1 MKRKIYDQLLLWK
14 NKRKGKSAMM
24 IEGARRVGKSYIVK
38 EFAQREYKSYILI
51 DFFKVGDDI
60 KDLFK
65 NYKDN
70 LDMLFTY
77 LSTYF
82 STRLYPR
89 ESIIVF
95 DEIEFCPAARAAIKY
110 LVEDGRYDY
119 LETGSLLGMKTSTQK
134 NKKKKKD
141 EDKKDDDYLV
151 PSEEEKIDMHPM
163 DFEEFLWAMGEETLM
178 DFIRMKFAA
187 QEPVGQS
194 MHRKIMDYFR
204 LYMIV
209 GGMPQAILEY
219 LDTRSFEDVDRVKR
233 QILNLYNN
241 CIDQYAGVH
250 TPKVKA
256 IYEAIPAQLQLHE
269 HKFQLSDLNKDAR
282 FRDYD
287 SSFFWLRDAKMVNL
301 AFNTTEPSI
310 GLGLKQRDN
319 SLKCYMNDTGLM
331 ISHAFDERGVVSGQL
346 YQKILKDK
354 LDANIGMLMENIV
367 SQMLTANG
375 CKLFFYSNASRENKD
390 DRMEIDF
397 LIAKSKI
404 TSRHNVAQS
413 ECREN
418 LLSMPSQSNV
428 SEANISPIEVK
439 SSSGFTTV
447 SLEKCLKKY
456 SSHLAQ
462 AYIIHTGDVERDG
475 DYLYLPL
482 YMVPCL

>member
-24 IEGARRVGKSYIVK
+24 IEGARRVGKSYIVR
-38 EFAQREYKSYILI
+38 EFAQKEYKSYILI

-77 LSTYF
+77 LSTYY

-95 DEIEFCPAARAAIKY
+95 DEIEFCPAARAAVKY

-119 LETGSLLGMKTSTQK
+119 LETGSLLGMQMST
-134 NKKKKKD
+134 KKKRKKG
-141 EDKKDDDYLV
+141 EKKEDYLV
-151 PSEEEKIDMHPM
+151 PSEEECIVMHPM
-163 DFEEFLWAMGEETLM
+163 DFEEFLWAFGEENLM
-178 DFIRMKFAA
+178 DFVRMKFAA
-187 QEPVGQS
+187 KEPMGQS
-194 MHRKIMDYFR
+194 MHRKLMDYFR
-204 LYMIV
+204 LYMII

-219 LDTRSFEDVDRVKR
+219 LDTKSFEDVDRVKR
-233 QILNLYNN
+233 QILYLYNK
-241 CIDQYAGVH
+241 CIEQYAGVH
-250 TPKVKA
+250 TAKVKA
-256 IYEAIPAQLQLHE
+256 IYDAIPGQLQLHE
-269 HKFQLSDLNKDAR
+269 HKFQLSDLKKDAR

-287 SSFFWLRDAKMVNL
+287 GSFFWLHDSKMVSL

-310 GLGLKQRDN
+310 GLGLKQSDN

-331 ISHAFDERGVVSGQL
+331 ISHAFDERGIVSEQL

-354 LDANIGMLMENIV
+354 LEVNAGMLMENIV
-367 SQMLTANG
+367 GQMLTAIG
-375 CKLFFYSNASRENKD
+375 CKLFFYSNSSREKKE

-397 LIAKSKI
+397 LISKKAI
-404 TSRHNVAQS
+404 TSRH
-413 ECREN
+413 
-418 LLSMPSQSNV
+418 
-428 SEANISPIEVK
+428 NISPIEVK
-439 SSSGFTTV
+439 SSTGFTTT
-447 SLEKCLKKY
+447 SLEKCIKKY
-456 SSHLAQ
+456 GSHLAQ
-462 AYIIHTGDVERDG
+462 AYIVHTGDLEKDG
-475 DYLYLPL
+475 DYLYIPL

>member
-1 MKRKIYDQLLLWK
+1 MKRKIYDHLLLWK
-14 NKRKGKSAMM
+14 NKRKGKSALM
-24 IEGARRVGKSYIVK
+24 IEGARRVGKSYIVR

-95 DEIEFCPAARAAIKY
+95 DEIEFCPAARASIKY

-119 LETGSLLGMKTSTQK
+119 LETGSLLGMKTSTQMR
-134 NKKKKKD
+134 KKD
-141 EDKKDDDYLV
+141 EDKKEEDYLV

-178 DFIRMKFAA
+178 DFIRMKFAT

-194 MHRKIMDYFR
+194 MHRKIMDYLR
-204 LYMIV
+204 LYLIV

-219 LDTRSFEDVDRVKR
+219 QDTRSFEDVDRIKR
-233 QILNLYNN
+233 QILNLYHN
-241 CIDQYAGVH
+241 CIDRYAGKYA
-250 TPKVKA
+250 TKVNS
-256 IYEAIPAQLQLHE
+256 IYEAIPAQLQLHD
-269 HKFQLSDLNKDAR
+269 HKFQLADLDKNAR
-282 FRDYD
+282 FRNYA
-287 SSFFWLRDAKMVNL
+287 SAFFWLRDAKMVNL

-310 GLGLKQRDN
+310 GLGLKQKDN

-331 ISHAFDERGVVSGQL
+331 ISHAFNERGIVSEQL

-354 LDANIGMLMENIV
+354 LEINAGMLMENIV
-367 SQMLTANG
+367 AQMLVAND
-375 CKLFFYSNASRENKD
+375 CKLFFYSNPSRENKD

-397 LIAKSKI
+397 LIAKSTI
-404 TSRHNVAQS
+404 TSRH
-413 ECREN
+413 
-418 LLSMPSQSNV
+418 
-428 SEANISPIEVK
+428 NISPIEVK
-439 SSSGFTTV
+439 SSTGFSTV
-447 SLEKCLKKY
+447 SMEKCLKKY
-456 SSHLAQ
+456 STHLSQ
-462 AYIIHTGDVERDG
+462 AYIVHTGDVEWDG
-475 DYLYLPL
+475 DYLYIPL

>member
-38 EFAQREYKSYILI
+38 EFAQNEYKSYILI

-77 LSTYF
+77 LSTYY
-82 STRLYPR
+82 SNRLYPR

-95 DEIEFCPAARAAIKY
+95 DEIEFCPAARAAVKY

-119 LETGSLLGMKTSTQK
+119 LETGSLLGMQMST
-134 NKKKKKD
+134 KKKRKKG
-141 EDKKDDDYLV
+141 EKKEDYLV
-151 PSEEEKIDMHPM
+151 PSEEECIVMHPM
-163 DFEEFLWAMGEETLM
+163 DFEEFLWAFGEENLM
-178 DFIRMKFAA
+178 DFVRMKFAA
-187 QEPVGQS
+187 TESMGQS
-194 MHRKIMDYFR
+194 MHRKLMDYFR
-204 LYMIV
+204 LYMII

-219 LDTRSFEDVDRVKR
+219 LDTKSFEDVDRVKR
-233 QILNLYNN
+233 QILYLYNK
-241 CIDQYAGVH
+241 CIEQYAGVH
-250 TPKVKA
+250 AAKVKA
-256 IYEAIPAQLQLHE
+256 IYDAIPGQLQLHE
-269 HKFQLSDLNKDAR
+269 HKFQLSDLKKDAR

-287 SSFFWLRDAKMVNL
+287 SSFFWLHDSKIVNL

-310 GLGLKQRDN
+310 GLGLKQSDN

-331 ISHAFDERGVVSGQL
+331 ISHAFDERGIVSEQL

-354 LDANIGMLMENIV
+354 LEVNAGMLMENIV
-367 SQMLTANG
+367 GQMLTALG
-375 CKLFFYSNASRENKD
+375 CKLFFYSNASRENKE

-397 LIAKSKI
+397 LISKKAI
-404 TSRHNVAQS
+404 TSRH
-413 ECREN
+413 
-418 LLSMPSQSNV
+418 
-428 SEANISPIEVK
+428 NISPIEVK
-439 SSSGFTTV
+439 SSPRFTTS
-447 SLEKCLKKY
+447 SLEKCIKKY
-456 SSHLAQ
+456 SSHLSQ
-462 AYIIHTGDVERDG
+462 AYIVHTGDLEKDG
-475 DYLYLPL
+475 DCLYIPL

>member
-14 NKRKGKSAMM
+14 NKRKGKSALM

-38 EFAQREYKSYILI
+38 EFAQKEYKSYILI

-77 LSTYF
+77 LSTYY

-95 DEIEFCPAARAAIKY
+95 DEIEFCPGARAAVKY
-110 LVEDGRYDY
+110 LVEDGRFDY
-119 LETGSLLGMKTSTQK
+119 LETGSLLGMQMST
-134 NKKKKKD
+134 KKKLKKG
-141 EDKKDDDYLV
+141 EKKEDYLV
-151 PSEEEKIDMHPM
+151 PSEEESLVMHPM
-163 DFEEFLWAMGEETLM
+163 DFEEFLWALGEENLM
-178 DFIRMKFAA
+178 DFVRMKFDA

-194 MHRKIMDYFR
+194 MHRKLMDYFR
-204 LYMIV
+204 LYMII

-219 LDTRSFEDVDRVKR
+219 IDTRSFEDVDRVKR

-250 TPKVKA
+250 AAKVKA
-256 IYEAIPAQLQLHE
+256 IYEAIPSQLQLHD
-269 HKFQLSDLNKDAR
+269 HKFQLSDLKKDAR

-287 SSFFWLRDAKMVNL
+287 SSFFWLRDSKLVNL

-310 GLGLKQRDN
+310 GLGLKQSDN

-331 ISHAFDERGVVSGQL
+331 ISHAFDERGIVSEQL

-354 LDANIGMLMENIV
+354 LEINAGMLKENV
-367 SQMLTANG
+367 VGQMLTAIG
-375 CKLFFYSNASRENKD
+375 CKLFFYSNPSRENKE

-397 LIAKSKI
+397 LISKKAV
-404 TSRHNVAQS
+404 TSRH
-413 ECREN
+413 
-418 LLSMPSQSNV
+418 
-428 SEANISPIEVK
+428 NISPIEVK
-439 SSSGFTTV
+439 SSTGFTTT
-447 SLEKCLKKY
+447 SLEKCIKKY
-456 SSHLAQ
+456 SSFMSQ
-462 AYIIHTGDVERDG
+462 AYIVYTGDLEKDG
-475 DYLYLPL
+475 GYLYIPL

>member
-77 LSTYF
+77 LSTYY

-95 DEIEFCPAARAAIKY
+95 DEIEFCPAARSAIKY
-110 LVEDGRYDY
+110 LVEDGRFDY
-119 LETGSLLGMKTSTQK
+119 LETGSLLGMKMST
-134 NKKKKKD
+134 KKKRKKN
-141 EDKKDDDYLV
+141 EKKEDYLV
-151 PSEEEKIDMHPM
+151 PSEEEKMVMHPM
-163 DFEEFLWAMGEETLM
+163 DFEEFLWAFGEETLM
-178 DFIRMKFAA
+178 DFVRMKFAT

-194 MHRKIMDYFR
+194 MHRKLMDYFR
-204 LYMIV
+204 LYMII

-219 LDTRSFEDVDRVKR
+219 LDTKSFEDVDRVKR

-241 CIDQYAGVH
+241 CIDHYAGVYAA
-250 TPKVKA
+250 KVKA
-256 IYEAIPAQLQLHE
+256 IYEAIPGQLQRHE
-269 HKFQLSDLNKDAR
+269 HRFQLSDLNKDAR

-287 SSFFWLRDAKMVNL
+287 SSFFWLRDSKMVNL

-310 GLGLKQRDN
+310 GLGLKQSDN
-319 SLKCYMNDTGLM
+319 TLKCYMNDTGLM
-331 ISHAFDERGVVSGQL
+331 ISHTFDERGIVSEQL
-346 YQKILKDK
+346 YHKILRDK
-354 LDANIGMLMENIV
+354 LEINAGMLMENIV
-367 SQMLTANG
+367 GQMLTAIG
-375 CKLFFYSNASRENKD
+375 CKLFFYSNASREDKN

-397 LIAKSKI
+397 LISKKDI
-404 TSRHNVAQS
+404 TSRH
-413 ECREN
+413 
-418 LLSMPSQSNV
+418 
-428 SEANISPIEVK
+428 NISPIEVK
-439 SSSGFTTV
+439 SSTRFTTT
-447 SLEKCLKKY
+447 SLAKCLKKY
-456 SSHLAQ
+456 TSHLAQ
-462 AYIIHTGDVERDG
+462 AYIVHTGDLEKIG
-475 DYLYLPL
+475 DYLYIPL

>member
-65 NYKDN
+65 NYKNN

-82 STRLYPR
+82 STKLYPR

-95 DEIEFCPAARAAIKY
+95 DEIEFCPDARAAIKY

-119 LETGSLLGMKTSTQK
+119 LETGSLLGMNRSTQ
-134 NKKKKKD
+134 
-141 EDKKDDDYLV
+141 EDDYLV
-151 PSEEEKIDMHPM
+151 PSEEEKMDMHPM
-163 DFEEFLWAMGEETLM
+163 DFEEFLWAMGEDTLM
-178 DFIRMKFAA
+178 DFIRMCFDKK
-187 QEPVGQS
+187 QPVGQS

-204 LYMIV
+204 LYLIV
-209 GGMPQAILEY
+209 GGMPQAVLEY

-233 QILNLYNN
+233 QILNLYHN
-241 CIDQYAGVH
+241 CIERYAGKFA
-250 TPKVKA
+250 TKVNS
-256 IYEAIPAQLQLHE
+256 IYEAIPAQLQLHD
-269 HKFQLSDLNKDAR
+269 HKFQLADLDKNAR
-282 FRDYD
+282 FRNYA
-287 SSFFWLRDAKMVNL
+287 SAFFWLRDAKMVNL

-310 GLGLKQRDN
+310 GLGMKQKDN

-331 ISHAFDERGVVSGQL
+331 ISHAFNERGIVSDQL

-354 LDANIGMLMENIV
+354 LEINAGMLMENIV
-367 SQMLTANG
+367 AQMLTASG
-375 CKLFFYSNASRENKD
+375 CKLFFYSNSSRENKE

-397 LIAKSKI
+397 LISKKTI
-404 TSRHNVAQS
+404 TSRH
-413 ECREN
+413 
-418 LLSMPSQSNV
+418 
-428 SEANISPIEVK
+428 NISPIEVK
-439 SSSGFTTV
+439 SSTGFTTI
-447 SLEKCLKKY
+447 SLEKCINKY

-462 AYIIHTGDVERDG
+462 AYIIHTGDVKPDG
-475 DYLYLPL
+475 NYLYIPL

>member
-38 EFAQREYKSYILI
+38 EFARKEYKSYIFI

-82 STRLYPR
+82 STKLYPR

-110 LVEDGRYDY
+110 LVEDGRFDY
-119 LETGSLLGMKTSTQK
+119 LETGSLLGMKMST
-134 NKKKKKD
+134 KKKLGKN
-141 EDKKDDDYLV
+141 DKKEDYLV
-151 PSEEEKIDMHPM
+151 PSEEESMAMHPM
-163 DFEEFLWAMGEETLM
+163 DFEEFLWAMGEESLM
-178 DFIRMKFAA
+178 DFVRMKFAA
-187 QEPVGQS
+187 QEPVGES
-194 MHRKIMDYFR
+194 MHRKLMDYFR
-204 LYMIV
+204 LYMII
-209 GGMPQAILEY
+209 GGMPQAIQEY

-233 QILNLYNN
+233 QILNLYYN
-241 CIDQYAGVH
+241 CIDNYAGIH
-250 TPKVKA
+250 TPKVRS
-256 IYEAIPAQLQLHE
+256 IYEAIPGQLQLHE

-310 GLGLKQRDN
+310 GLGLKQKNN

-331 ISHAFDERGVVSGQL
+331 ISHAFDERGIVSEQL

-354 LDANIGMLMENIV
+354 LEINAGMLMENIV
-367 SQMLTANG
+367 GQMLVAIG
-375 CKLFFYSNASRENKD
+375 CKLFFYSNPSRESKD

-397 LIAKSKI
+397 LISKKAI
-404 TSRHNVAQS
+404 TSRH
-413 ECREN
+413 
-418 LLSMPSQSNV
+418 
-428 SEANISPIEVK
+428 NISPIEVK
-439 SSSGFTTV
+439 SSTGFTTS
-447 SLEKCLKKY
+447 SLDKCVKKY
-456 SSHLAQ
+456 STHMAQ
-462 AYIIHTGDVERDG
+462 AYIVHTGDVEKKG
-475 DYLYLPL
+475 DYLYIPL

>member
-38 EFAQREYKSYILI
+38 EFAQKEYKSYILI

-60 KDLFK
+60 KELFK

-82 STRLYPR
+82 STKLYPR

-119 LETGSLLGMKTSTQK
+119 LETGSLLGMKMST
-134 NKKKKKD
+134 KKKRKK
-141 EDKKDDDYLV
+141 EDKKEDYLV
-151 PSEEEKIDMHPM
+151 PSEEESMVMHPM
-163 DFEEFLWAMGEETLM
+163 DFEEFLWAMGEDTLM
-178 DFIRMKFAA
+178 GFVRMKYAA
-187 QEPVGQS
+187 QEPMGQS
-194 MHRKIMDYFR
+194 MHRKLMDYFR
-204 LYMIV
+204 LYMII

-233 QILNLYNN
+233 QILNLYYN
-241 CIDQYAGVH
+241 CIDHYAGVH
-250 TPKVKA
+250 TPKVRA
-256 IYEAIPAQLQLHE
+256 IFEAIPGQLQLHE
-269 HKFQLSDLNKDAR
+269 HRFQLSDLNKDAR

-287 SSFFWLRDAKMVNL
+287 SAFFWLRDAKMVNL

-310 GLGLKQRDN
+310 GLGLKQKDN
-319 SLKCYMNDTGLM
+319 SLKCYMNDSGLM
-331 ISHAFDERGVVSGQL
+331 ISHAFDERGIVSEQL

-354 LDANIGMLMENIV
+354 LEVNAGMLMENIV
-367 SQMLTANG
+367 GQMLTAIG
-375 CKLFFYSNASRENKD
+375 CKLFFYSNPSRENKD

-397 LIAKSKI
+397 LISKKTI
-404 TSRHNVAQS
+404 TSRH
-413 ECREN
+413 
-418 LLSMPSQSNV
+418 
-428 SEANISPIEVK
+428 NISPIEVK
-439 SSSGFTTV
+439 SSTGFTTT
-447 SLEKCLKKY
+447 SLEKCIIKY
-456 SSHLAQ
+456 STHLAQ
-462 AYIIHTGDVERDG
+462 SYIVHTGDLKKEG
-475 DYLYLPL
+475 DFLYIPL

>member
-1 MKRKIYDQLLLWK
+1 MKRKIYDHLLLWK
-14 NKRKGKSAMM
+14 NKRKGKSALM
-24 IEGARRVGKSYIVK
+24 IEGARRVGKSYIVR

-95 DEIEFCPAARAAIKY
+95 DEIEFCPAARASIKY

-119 LETGSLLGMKTSTQK
+119 LETGSLLGMKTSTQMR
-134 NKKKKKD
+134 KKD
-141 EDKKDDDYLV
+141 EDKKEEDYLV

-163 DFEEFLWAMGEETLM
+163 DFEEFLWAMGEEMLM

-204 LYMIV
+204 LYLIV

-219 LDTRSFEDVDRVKR
+219 QDTRSFEDVDRIKR
-233 QILNLYNN
+233 QILNLYHN
-241 CIDQYAGVH
+241 CIDRYAGKYAI
-250 TPKVKA
+250 KVNS
-256 IYEAIPAQLQLHE
+256 IYEAIPAQLQLHD
-269 HKFQLSDLNKDAR
+269 HKFQLADLDKNAR
-282 FRDYD
+282 FRNYA
-287 SSFFWLRDAKMVNL
+287 SAFFWLRDAKMVNL

-310 GLGLKQRDN
+310 GLGLKQKDN

-331 ISHAFDERGVVSGQL
+331 ISHAFNERGIVSEQL

-354 LDANIGMLMENIV
+354 LEINAGMLMENIV
-367 SQMLTANG
+367 AQMLVAND
-375 CKLFFYSNASRENKD
+375 CKLFFYSNSSRENKD

-397 LIAKSKI
+397 LIAKSTI
-404 TSRHNVAQS
+404 TSRH
-413 ECREN
+413 
-418 LLSMPSQSNV
+418 
-428 SEANISPIEVK
+428 NISPIEVK
-439 SSSGFTTV
+439 SSTGFSTV
-447 SLEKCLKKY
+447 SMEKCLTKY
-456 SSHLAQ
+456 STHLSQ
-462 AYIIHTGDVERDG
+462 AYIVHTGDVERDG
-475 DYLYLPL
+475 DYLYIPL

>member
-24 IEGARRVGKSYIVK
+24 IEGARRVGKSYIVE
-38 EFAQREYKSYILI
+38 EFAKREYKSYILI

-77 LSTYF
+77 LSTYY
-82 STRLYPR
+82 STKLYPR
-89 ESIIVF
+89 DSIIVF
-95 DEIEFCPAARAAIKY
+95 DEIEFCPAARSAVKY
-110 LVEDGRYDY
+110 LVEDGRFDY
-119 LETGSLLGMKTSTQK
+119 LETGSLLGMQMST
-134 NKKKKKD
+134 KKKRKKN
-141 EDKKDDDYLV
+141 EKKEDYLV
-151 PSEEEKIDMHPM
+151 PSEEEKMVMHPM
-163 DFEEFLWAMGEETLM
+163 DFEEFLWAFGEETLM
-178 DFIRMKFAA
+178 DFVQMKFVK

-194 MHRKIMDYFR
+194 IHRKLMDYFR
-204 LYMIV
+204 LYMII
-209 GGMPQAILEY
+209 GGMPQAVLEY

-233 QILNLYNN
+233 QILNLYYN

-250 TPKVKA
+250 AAKVKA
-256 IYEAIPAQLQLHE
+256 IYEAIPGQLQLHE

-287 SSFFWLRDAKMVNL
+287 SSFFWLRDSKMVNL

-310 GLGLKQRDN
+310 GLGLKQSDN

-331 ISHAFDERGVVSGQL
+331 ISHAFDERGIVSEHL

-354 LDANIGMLMENIV
+354 LEVNAGMLMENIV
-367 SQMLTANG
+367 AQMLTAIG
-375 CKLFFYSNASRENKD
+375 CKLFFYANASRVKE

-397 LIAKSKI
+397 LVSKKAI
-404 TSRHNVAQS
+404 TSRH
-413 ECREN
+413 
-418 LLSMPSQSNV
+418 
-428 SEANISPIEVK
+428 NISPIEVK
-439 SSSGFTTV
+439 SSTGFTTV

-456 SSHLAQ
+456 ASHMAQ
-462 AYIIHTGDVERDG
+462 AYIVHTGDLNKAG
-475 DYLYLPL
+475 DYLYIPL

>member
-24 IEGARRVGKSYIVK
+24 IEGARRVGKSYIVR
-38 EFAQREYKSYILI
+38 EFAQNEYKSYILI

-95 DEIEFCPAARAAIKY
+95 DEIEFCPAARAAVKY

-119 LETGSLLGMKTSTQK
+119 LETGSLLGMQMST
-134 NKKKKKD
+134 KKKRKKG
-141 EDKKDDDYLV
+141 EKKEDYLV
-151 PSEEEKIDMHPM
+151 PSEEECIVMHPM
-163 DFEEFLWAMGEETLM
+163 DFEEFLWAFGEENLM
-178 DFIRMKFAA
+178 DFVRMKFAA
-187 QEPVGQS
+187 KEPMGQS
-194 MHRKIMDYFR
+194 MHRKLMDYFR
-204 LYMIV
+204 LYMII

-219 LDTRSFEDVDRVKR
+219 LDTKSFEDVDRVKR
-233 QILNLYNN
+233 QILYLYNK
-241 CIDQYAGVH
+241 CIEQYAGVH
-250 TPKVKA
+250 AAKVKA
-256 IYEAIPAQLQLHE
+256 IYDAIPSQLQLHE
-269 HKFQLSDLNKDAR
+269 HKFQLSDLKKDAR

-287 SSFFWLRDAKMVNL
+287 SSFFWLHDSKMVNL

-310 GLGLKQRDN
+310 GLGLKQSDN

-331 ISHAFDERGVVSGQL
+331 ISHAFDERGIISEQL

-354 LDANIGMLMENIV
+354 LEVNSGMLMENIV
-367 SQMLTANG
+367 GQMLTALG
-375 CKLFFYSNASRENKD
+375 CKLFFYSNASRENKE

-404 TSRHNVAQS
+404 TSRHN
-413 ECREN
+413 
-418 LLSMPSQSNV
+418 
-428 SEANISPIEVK
+428 ISPIEVK
-439 SSSGFTTV
+439 SSTGFTTT
-447 SLEKCLKKY
+447 SLEKCIKKY
-456 SSHLAQ
+456 DSHLAQ
-462 AYIIHTGDVERDG
+462 AFIVHTGDLEKDG
-475 DYLYLPL
+475 DYLYIPL

>member
-24 IEGARRVGKSYIVK
+24 IEGARRVGKSFIVE
-38 EFAQREYKSYILI
+38 EFARNEYKSYILI

-77 LSTYF
+77 ISTFY
-82 STRLYPR
+82 STKLYER

-119 LETGSLLGMKTSTQK
+119 LETGSLLGMQMSTKRKLKK
-134 NKKKKKD
+134 NETK
-141 EDKKDDDYLV
+141 EDYLV
-151 PSEEEKIDMHPM
+151 PSEEEKLVMHPM
-163 DFEEFLWAMGEETLM
+163 DFEEFLWANGQDNLM
-178 DFIRMKFAA
+178 DFIRA
-187 QEPVGQS
+187 QFKAKAPVGQS
-194 MHRKIMDYFR
+194 MHRKIMDFFR
-204 LYMIV
+204 LYMII
-209 GGMPQAILEY
+209 GGMPQAVLEY
-219 LDTRSFEDVDRVKR
+219 LDTKSFEDVDRVKR

-241 CIDQYAGVH
+241 CINQYAGIH
-250 TPKVKA
+250 AAKVKA
-256 IYEAIPAQLQLHE
+256 IYEAIPSQLQLHE

-287 SSFFWLRDAKMVNL
+287 SSFFWLRDARMVNL

-310 GLGLKQRDN
+310 GLGLKQKDN

-331 ISHAFDERGVVSGQL
+331 ISHAFDERGIVSEQL

-354 LDANIGMLMENIV
+354 LEVNAGMLMENIV
-367 SQMLTANG
+367 AQMLTANG
-375 CKLFFYSNASRENKD
+375 CKLFFYSNPTKENKD

-397 LIAKSKI
+397 LIAKSSI
-404 TSRHNVAQS
+404 TSRH
-413 ECREN
+413 
-418 LLSMPSQSNV
+418 
-428 SEANISPIEVK
+428 NISPIEVK
-439 SSSGFTTV
+439 SSNGFSTV
-447 SLEKCLKKY
+447 SLEKCIKKY
-456 SSHLAQ
+456 NTHLAQ
-462 AYIIHTGDVERDG
+462 AYIVHTGDVTEDG
-475 DYLYLPL
+475 DYLYIPL

>member
-38 EFAQREYKSYILI
+38 EFAQKEYKSYILI

-77 LSTYF
+77 LSTYY

-95 DEIEFCPAARAAIKY
+95 DEIEFCPAARAAVKY

-119 LETGSLLGMKTSTQK
+119 LETGSLLGMQMST
-134 NKKKKKD
+134 KKKRKKG
-141 EDKKDDDYLV
+141 EKKEDYLV
-151 PSEEEKIDMHPM
+151 PSEEECIVMHPM
-163 DFEEFLWAMGEETLM
+163 DFEEFLWAFGEENLM
-178 DFIRMKFAA
+178 DFVRMKFAA
-187 QEPVGQS
+187 KEPMGQS
-194 MHRKIMDYFR
+194 MHRKLMDYFR
-204 LYMIV
+204 LYMII

-219 LDTRSFEDVDRVKR
+219 LDTKSFEDVDRVKR
-233 QILNLYNN
+233 QILYLYNK
-241 CIDQYAGVH
+241 CIEQYAGVH
-250 TPKVKA
+250 AAKVKA
-256 IYEAIPAQLQLHE
+256 IYDAIPGQLQLHE
-269 HKFQLSDLNKDAR
+269 HKFQLSDLKKDAR

-287 SSFFWLRDAKMVNL
+287 SSFFWLHDSKMVNL

-310 GLGLKQRDN
+310 GLGLKQSDN

-331 ISHAFDERGVVSGQL
+331 ISHAFDERGIVSEQI

-354 LDANIGMLMENIV
+354 LEVNAGMLMENIV
-367 SQMLTANG
+367 GQMLTAIG
-375 CKLFFYSNASRENKD
+375 CKLFFYSNSSREKKE

-397 LIAKSKI
+397 LISKKAV
-404 TSRHNVAQS
+404 TSRH
-413 ECREN
+413 
-418 LLSMPSQSNV
+418 
-428 SEANISPIEVK
+428 NISPIEVK
-439 SSSGFTTV
+439 SSTGFTTT
-447 SLEKCLKKY
+447 SLEKCIKKY

-462 AYIIHTGDVERDG
+462 AYIVHTGDLEKDG
-475 DYLYLPL
+475 DYLYIPL

>member
-1 MKRKIYDQLLLWK
+1 MKRKIYDHLLLWK
-14 NKRKGKSAMM
+14 NKRKGKSALM
-24 IEGARRVGKSYIVK
+24 IEGARRVGKSYIVR

-95 DEIEFCPAARAAIKY
+95 DEIEFCPAARASIKY
-110 LVEDGRYDY
+110 LMEDGRYDY
-119 LETGSLLGMKTSTQK
+119 LETGSLLGMKTSTQMR
-134 NKKKKKD
+134 KKD
-141 EDKKDDDYLV
+141 EDKKEEDYLV

-163 DFEEFLWAMGEETLM
+163 DFEEFLWAMGEEMLM

-204 LYMIV
+204 LYLIV

-219 LDTRSFEDVDRVKR
+219 QDTRSFEDVDRIKR
-233 QILNLYNN
+233 QILNLYHN
-241 CIDQYAGVH
+241 CIDRYAGKYA
-250 TPKVKA
+250 TKVNS
-256 IYEAIPAQLQLHE
+256 IYEAIPAQLQLHD
-269 HKFQLSDLNKDAR
+269 HKFQLADLDKNAR
-282 FRDYD
+282 FRNYA
-287 SSFFWLRDAKMVNL
+287 SAFFWLRDAKMVNL

-310 GLGLKQRDN
+310 GLGLKQKDN

-331 ISHAFDERGVVSGQL
+331 ISHAFNERGIVSEQL

-354 LDANIGMLMENIV
+354 LEINAGMLMENIV
-367 SQMLTANG
+367 AQMLVAND
-375 CKLFFYSNASRENKD
+375 CKLFFYSNSSRENKD

-397 LIAKSKI
+397 LIAKSTI
-404 TSRHNVAQS
+404 TSRH
-413 ECREN
+413 
-418 LLSMPSQSNV
+418 
-428 SEANISPIEVK
+428 NISPIEVK
-439 SSSGFTTV
+439 SSTGFSTV
-447 SLEKCLKKY
+447 SMEKCLKKY
-456 SSHLAQ
+456 STHLSQ
-462 AYIIHTGDVERDG
+462 AYIVHTGDVERDG
-475 DYLYLPL
+475 DYLYIPL

>member
-38 EFAQREYKSYILI
+38 EFAQKEYRSYILI
-51 DFFKVGDDI
+51 DFFKVGDDV

-82 STRLYPR
+82 STKLYPR

-110 LVEDGRYDY
+110 LVEDGRFDY
-119 LETGSLLGMKTSTQK
+119 LEIGSLLGMKMSTKRKLKK
-134 NKKKKKD
+134 NEKK
-141 EDKKDDDYLV
+141 EDYLV
-151 PSEEEKIDMHPM
+151 PSEEESMVMHPM
-163 DFEEFLWAMGEETLM
+163 DFEEFLWAMGEESLM
-178 DFIRMKFAA
+178 DFVRMKFAA
-187 QEPVGQS
+187 KEPVGQS
-194 MHRKIMDYFR
+194 MHRKLMDYFR
-204 LYMIV
+204 LYMII

-219 LDTRSFEDVDRVKR
+219 LDTKSFEDVDRVKR
-233 QILNLYNN
+233 QILNLYYN
-241 CIDQYAGVH
+241 CIDNYAGVH
-250 TPKVKA
+250 AAKVRA
-256 IYEAIPAQLQLHE
+256 IYEAIPGQLQLHE

-287 SSFFWLRDAKMVNL
+287 SAFFWLRDAKMVNI

-310 GLGLKQRDN
+310 GLGLKQKDN

-331 ISHAFDERGVVSGQL
+331 ISHAFDERGIVSEQL

-354 LDANIGMLMENIV
+354 LEVNAGMLMENIV
-367 SQMLTANG
+367 GQMLTAIG
-375 CKLFFYSNASRENKD
+375 CKLFFYSNPSRENKD

-397 LIAKSKI
+397 LISKKTI
-404 TSRHNVAQS
+404 TSRH
-413 ECREN
+413 
-418 LLSMPSQSNV
+418 
-428 SEANISPIEVK
+428 NISPIEVK
-439 SSSGFTTV
+439 SSTGFTTT
-447 SLEKCLKKY
+447 SLEKCM
-456 SSHLAQ
+456 
-462 AYIIHTGDVERDG
+462 HTWLRHTS
-475 DYLYLPL
+475 YTPAT
-482 YMVPCL
+482 